1 MNEQVY
7 DTTKNN
13 LCVANDCDT
22 VNDWLESRLAEPDV
36 LLEDLV
42 NIITP
47 DAHPSHGRVWFR
59 NVATETPSARTTCP
73 AGLDSPYV
81 LWVDEVTA
89 AYCPTGS
96 YDAATDYFPTKLSSE
111 FSTGWDV
118 TYFNNYKV
126 IEGSAIGKIVA
137 YQCGTPI
144 PTVDGATLNVSIP
157 LTTATVL
164 STTYIPFFEIIGQRA
179 AIKGASNTA
188 AVSSPCLREA
198 IAAGTVGE
206 ISSVNYAP
214 SVADIDAAG
223 GDATFAGTYD
233 VSSLAGAIA
242 GAAIPMAE
250 NAEATGIGGAE
261 WLEYVSLFFNEEAA
275 ASAHIGEVVDRIAA
289 TEQAVTDTLP
299 TGPRKKVI
307 WAYDYFGS
315 IYSGTCPNYYCEA
328 IEKAGGEIMDLTA
341 IGDPAAWGAIT
352 NTTLFY
358 ETVAEADIWLYPS
371 NNWEESAVLAAAPV
385 RSCSYFRRYLLR
397 CCFPPLPLREK
408 TPLSA
413 TLRLDR
419 RVSAPS

>member
-1 MNEQVY
+1 MRSS
-7 DTTKNN
+7 
-13 LCVANDCDT
+13 L
-22 VNDWLESRLAEPDV
+22 SLAIPV
-36 LLEDLV
+36 LSALLL
-42 NIITP
+42 P
-47 DAHPSHGRVWFR
+47 HGAAGQC
-59 NVATETPSARTTCP
+59 ATGT
-73 AGLDSPYV
+73 
-81 LWVDEVTA
+81 
-89 AYCPTGS
+89 

-144 PTVDGATLNVSIP
+144 PTVDGATLTVSIP
-157 LTTATVL
+157 LTTVTVL

-214 SVADIDAAG
+214 SIADIDAAG

-419 RVSAPS
+419 RISAPS